1 MRKIRKTMTTLVMVS
16 AVALALSACSSG
28 TPESPGAA
36 PASGA
41 DVELLGGAEAAEAL
55 DELYQTALDA
65 GQTAITIYGPGETDK
80 QELYDELF
88 SKRFPG
94 ISVTGVYLLG
104 PDYAS
109 KMEAEFASGQHVA
122 DIVQAGD
129 TSIAPNLAA
138 DYIEPF
144 KPVTTAKVSADDF
157 SDPDGAVWAAS
168 ASTFG
173 FMYNTDKL
181 SAEEAPK
188 GWKDLLDPSLKGQ
201 ITTDNVTRNGAGFGT
216 LSHIIWDGRFG
227 DGYIEDLA
235 AQDFTLQS
243 SAPVAGSAVATG
255 QFSVEPL
262 YPMSFYL
269 NDKAKGA
276 PVEYVFPTEGGVHIS
291 PHYLGIVK
299 DAPSPDAAKLLMTW
313 LFTPE
318 AQQAMSDLGY
328 FPLVPGQVGPD
339 GSSTIDDLDLFKPYN
354 LHDLSGTFADNLK
367 VVKAAFGD

>member
-1 MRKIRKTMTTLVMVS
+1 MSTMRKTMTTLVMVS
-16 AVALALSACSSG
+16 AVALALSACSSA
-28 TPESPGAA
+28 PESP
-36 PASGA
+36 SGA
-41 DVELLGGAEAAEAL
+41 PTSVNDVGLLGGAEAAKAL

-104 PDYAS
+104 PDYAAR
-109 KMEAEFASGQHVA
+109 MEAEFASGQHVA

-129 TSIAPNLAA
+129 TSIAPNIAA
-138 DYIEPF
+138 HYIEPF
-144 KPVTTAKVSADDF
+144 QPVTTAEISAEDF

-188 GWKDLLDPSLKGQ
+188 GWEDLLDPSLKGQ
-201 ITTDNVTRNGAGFGT
+201 ITSDNVTHNGAGFGT
-216 LSHIIWDGRFG
+216 LSHIMWDGRFG
-227 DGYIEDLA
+227 EGFTEDLG
-235 AQDFTLQS
+235 AQEFTLQS

-255 QFSVEPL
+255 QFSVEPF

-299 DAPSPDAAKLLMTW
+299 DAPNPDAAKLLMTW

-328 FPLVPGQVGPD
+328 FPLMPGQIGPD

-354 LHDLSGTFADNLK
+354 LHNLSETFAANLK
-367 VVKAAFGD
+367 VAKAAFGD